1 MEERMPKY
9 KFNCENCNRQWWE
22 WMGMKDPIPEEC
34 PHCGAGKPF
43 KVPTNFAIISNKEPD
58 KKTAKENVVDHIE
71 ENREILKQMKN
82 EATK

>member
-1 MEERMPKY
+1 MSI
-9 KFNCENCNRQWWE
+9 
-22 WMGMKDPIPEEC
+22 KDPQPEEC
-34 PHCGAGKPF
+34 PHCEEGIPF
-43 KVPTNFAIISNKEPD
+43 KVITNFAIISKKDPD